1 MILLWEGINVSS
13 LARKLQQDQKR
24 HVGSKLK
31 KVKVKGG
38 ITIGE
43 KVLYL
48 TFSLFIAFFAVKII
62 TAQASIYT
70 TNNEIVSLE
79 SKIENQE
86 KAIKDYE
93 DQVSELNTYDRI
105 WQKAKELGLTLKDK
119 NVKVVQ
125 D

>member
-1 MILLWEGINVSS
+1 MSS
-13 LARKLQQDQKR
+13 LARKLQQGHER
-24 HVGSKLK
+24 HTGSKLK

-48 TFSLFIAFFAVKII
+48 TFALFIAFFAVKII
-62 TAQASIYT
+62 SAQASIYT
-70 TNNEIVSLE
+70 TNNEIIALE

-86 KAIKDYE
+86 KANKDYA
-93 DQVSELNTYDRI
+93 DQVAELNTYDRI